1 MPRTP
6 EQNQNI
12 KDRRRSKLLAFA
24 LKAFAINGYDHTAID
39 DITKPAKC
47 SHGLFYHYFDSK
59 EDVFSALIKEVLC
72 GELEVP
78 VSAALEQGSVAGL
91 RLLCAYAAKVAK
103 AGGKELCVA
112 KITLLLP
119 ESKGL
124 DDAAKAFARSHDIEK
139 ALVALIRQGQDEGK
153 VIVGDAKLI
162 ARAFLDLAK
171 GALSRL
177 GNAGSEHSGADVLYG
192 MFLKTS
198 IAE

>member
-1 MPRTP
+1 MA
-6 EQNQNI
+6 N
-12 KDRRRSKLLAFA
+12 AFKA
-24 LKAFAINGYDHTAID
+24 KAFAMNGYDHTAID

-72 GELEVP
+72 SELEVP
-78 VSAALEQGSVAGL
+78 VSQALDLGSVAGL
-91 RLLCAYAAKVAK
+91 RLLCEYAAKVAK
-103 AGGKELCVA
+103 AGGRELCVA

-119 ESKGL
+119 ESKSL
-124 DDAAKAFARSHDIEK
+124 DDNAKAFARSHDIEK
-139 ALVALIRQGQDEGK
+139 ALITLIRQGQDEGK